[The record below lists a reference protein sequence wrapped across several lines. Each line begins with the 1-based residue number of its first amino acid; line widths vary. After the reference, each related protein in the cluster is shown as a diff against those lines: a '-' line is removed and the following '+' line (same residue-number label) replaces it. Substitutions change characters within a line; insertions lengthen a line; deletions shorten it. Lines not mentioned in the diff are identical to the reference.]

1 LACGIKKDFQAN
13 GLCFLKFISDRVKME
28 ESCTFTIFLGEK
40 WLLQS
45 KNEILREFN
54 FVEFWLRM
62 TGLQQPFLRR
72 QGDIMFG

>member
-1 LACGIKKDFQAN
+1 
-13 GLCFLKFISDRVKME
+13 ME

-54 FVEFWLRM
+54 LVEFWLRM